1 MGVPYKA
8 SRIYCTGNSP
18 KGATGALAPPPPGI
32 QNYANSQKGIKN
44 FWKCSVIA
52 GLTKQNEAKNAWIYA
67 NQITVSIGYDLC
79 RQASQLQIHI
89 LCLS

>member
-32 QNYANSQKGIKN
+32 QN
-44 FWKCSVIA
+44 
-52 GLTKQNEAKNAWIYA
+52 EAKNPWIYA
-67 NQITVSIGYDLC
+67 NQITGSIGYDLC
-79 RQASQLQIHI
+79 RQASQFQIH
-89 LCLS
+89 LVCLS